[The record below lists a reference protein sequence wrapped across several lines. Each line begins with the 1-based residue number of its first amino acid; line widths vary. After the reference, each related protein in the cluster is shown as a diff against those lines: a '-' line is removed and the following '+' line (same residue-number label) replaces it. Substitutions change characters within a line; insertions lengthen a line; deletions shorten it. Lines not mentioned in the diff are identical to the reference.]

1 MVWLSAEGQVKRA
14 WAGAGAEGEGEGVVR
29 AEEVVCAEEIGD
41 RVDGEEDW
49 EDGVEV
55 EEGLVGSEI
64 DAEVEEGRWDAVEVK
79 AAEVYVGLEEAF
91 GLEIEDTADGLV
103 LLGTDDAVEVAVA
116 LELTCVCLWSVIYL

>member
-1 MVWLSAEGQVKRA
+1 M
-14 WAGAGAEGEGEGVVR
+14 
-29 AEEVVCAEEIGD
+29 
-41 RVDGEEDW
+41 
-49 EDGVEV
+49 
-55 EEGLVGSEI
+55 GSEI